1 MYSIR
6 DPTRVVD
13 LEGFE
18 TTTVFSPY
26 YYTDIDHLCTGQVS
40 SGMGAS
46 VRRGN
51 ATPAENK
58 TF

>member
-26 YYTDIDHLCTGQVS
+26 YYTDIVHLQRTKHFEKSLVS
-40 SGMGAS
+40 H
-46 VRRGN
+46 
-51 ATPAENK
+51 PLP
-58 TF
+58 